1 VLIAPRGS
9 ESCPATIAQV
19 QVVEGSVKG
28 INMRFI
34 DTPGLLLSPGKV
46 AHNANILAQVPS
58 AAPVLSQPHASTG
71 FRV

>member
-1 VLIAPRGS
+1 M
-9 ESCPATIAQV
+9 
-19 QVVEGSVKG
+19 KG

-58 AAPVLSQPHASTG
+58 AAPVLSQPHASTSSHPISYWASG
-71 FRV
+71 AASLTAGLRM